1 MEPNYRNL
9 ITRAKDSAQE
19 HVPALPTVNTLE
31 AWQAYEQALID
42 LEPSEVASE
51 EADSWDWVIYYG
63 QAMDL
68 CANVPSGILH
78 RAETDLQDFDGIAQ
92 QFETGGLYGV
102 ACACAYHI
110 VHVAICEAVEELRD
124 ELLELVATQ
133 IENLDQ

>member
-19 HVPALPTVNTLE
+19 HIPALPTVNTLE

-42 LEPSEVASE
+42 LEPSEIANE

-78 RAETDLQDFDGIAQ
+78 RAETMVQDSGGVED
-92 QFETGGLYGV
+92 QFESGGLYGV
-102 ACACAYHI
+102 ACVCAYHI
-110 VHVAICEAVEELRD
+110 VYFAVCEAVEELRD

-133 IENLDQ
+133 IQNLES